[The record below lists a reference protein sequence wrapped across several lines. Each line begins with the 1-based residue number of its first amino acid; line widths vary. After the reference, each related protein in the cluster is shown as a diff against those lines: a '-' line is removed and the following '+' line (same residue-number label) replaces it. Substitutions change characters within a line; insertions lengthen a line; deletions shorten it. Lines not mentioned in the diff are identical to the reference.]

1 MPKRGRRAG
10 GGKPCNDLS
19 QNAPLKEAELGVGG
33 EEGGGGGGGTGAV
46 VRVVVV
52 VVVVS
57 LELRCRE
64 SLTVSIRSIG
74 FLKVILSVIVVFG
87 CCFISTRH

>member
-33 EEGGGGGGGTGAV
+33 EEGGGGGGTGAV
-46 VRVVVV
+46 VR